1 MQKAIRIERRGLH
14 SAQKVSDNSKRGMP
28 GAPPPPEKNN
38 LRPKKSNCL
47 TILRRGKNS
56 VVYLKALMTVL
67 LFAVSLA
74 SSLAGQPADCRTDEF
89 PCGSGTF
96 IDAQSDPSKV
106 YGLPQSVSPASLDKH
121 RDRRAKQR
129 ERLDCFDSAC
139 SPEYAAV
146 QYCDLFC
153 FRNAA
158 APHCESGCGIPM
170 ADSRNTGAGAPVKI
184 RNLLL

>member
-1 MQKAIRIERRGLH
+1 
-14 SAQKVSDNSKRGMP
+14 
-28 GAPPPPEKNN
+28 
-38 LRPKKSNCL
+38 
-47 TILRRGKNS
+47 
-56 VVYLKALMTVL
+56 MTVL

-74 SSLAGQPADCRTDEF
+74 SSFAGMPVDCGTDES

-96 IDAQSDPSKV
+96 MGAQTDPSKV

-139 SPEYAAV
+139 SPECAAV

-153 FRNAA
+153 FRSAA
-158 APHCESGCGIPM
+158 APPAKTASGSLRTPAKPEPGRP
-170 ADSRNTGAGAPVKI
+170 
-184 RNLLL
+184 

>member
-1 MQKAIRIERRGLH
+1 
-14 SAQKVSDNSKRGMP
+14 
-28 GAPPPPEKNN
+28 
-38 LRPKKSNCL
+38 
-47 TILRRGKNS
+47 
-56 VVYLKALMTVL
+56 MTVL

-74 SSLAGQPADCRTDEF
+74 SSFAGMPVDCGTDES

-96 IDAQSDPSKV
+96 MGAQTDPSKV

-139 SPEYAAV
+139 SPECAAV

-153 FRNAA
+153 FHSAA
-158 APHCESGCGIPM
+158 APRRENGFGFP
-170 ADSRNTGAGAPVKI
+170 ADARKAGAGAPVKI